1 MKNLRFVILSV
12 MAMFVATA
20 FAQKQVTF
28 DFDNDYQKLFPTL
41 AGVSSNDSN
50 AGDFTE
56 ATTSEVVDGVMVMVA
71 PDEDAKNP
79 DRIWSGSPRLRM
91 YSGSFSV
98 MSVQSTITKIEFVGN
113 SKFNLTAINGT
124 LDGTVWT
131 GSENM
136 PMFMVGGNTQ
146 ISKIVVTLGEGGEVG
161 PGNDDDDDND
171 GLLGDFN
178 ITSGQITDN
187 GDQVL
192 FDFKGMTDEEIE
204 VTGRLDIAFEKD
216 LCKSAKMSV
225 TFPTAEMAQA
235 AYQEALASGEEDG
248 MTDIQLSGNTL
259 SASSTEDFLGYS
271 KITVKSMLKLI
282 LEEEETGYGILES
295 PFVPIVA
302 NVVAGTLEQGETTD
316 EDFYVKGIIA
326 DIKYTFSAQY
336 GTATFFIS
344 ADGKND
350 YTFQAYSVYYLENKP
365 WVEGN
370 TQIKV
375 GDEVVICGKLTNY
388 KGTPETAS
396 KQAYI
401 YSLNGVTKNENSQEE
416 PNPEVKELTVAEA
429 LELIAVLEDGKT
441 TTEEYLVK
449 GIVTSIKEVSTS
461 YGNATFNL
469 GDNATDA
476 AEDQLT
482 IYRAKGFDNEKI
494 ADESIIKVGD
504 EVVVKGKL
512 QKYVSK
518 SGDMTPEISNGYI
531 YSVNGKTSMIADL
544 TAAQQQAVIYNLAGQ
559 RLAKAQKGL
568 NIINGKKVM
577 VK

>member
-1 MKNLRFVILSV
+1 MKNLRFLLVSL
-12 MAMFVATA
+12 FVLLTS
-20 FAQKQVTF
+20 
-28 DFDNDYQKLFPTL
+28 
-41 AGVSSNDSN
+41 GVS
-50 AGDFTE
+50 ATE
-56 ATTSEVVDGVMVMVA
+56 VTIVPSDLDPVTSSDYTLTKDGVMMAVTASTVTNS
-71 PDEDAKNP
+71 EF
-79 DRIWSGSPRLRM
+79 RIFKGQSIAFAAIGSGS
-91 YSGSFSV
+91 
-98 MSVQSTITKIEFVGN
+98 ITKVVFTCTANGTEKYGPGN
-113 SKFNLTAINGT
+113 FTGAGYTFEEAGNQGTWEGNAAAVALTAESAQVRCT
-124 LDGTVWT
+124 
-131 GSENM
+131 
-136 PMFMVGGNTQ
+136 
-146 ISKIVVTLGEGGEVG
+146 KIVVTLGEGGKVD

-192 FDFKGMTDEEIE
+192 FDFKGVTDEGIE

-216 LCKSAKMSV
+216 LCKSAKMSI

-248 MTDIQLSGNTL
+248 MTDIQLNGNTL

-316 EDFYVKGIIA
+316 EDFYVKGKIA
-326 DIKYTFSAQY
+326 SIKESFSAQY
-336 GTATFFIS
+336 GNATFFIS
-344 ADGKND
+344 VDGKDD
-350 YTFQAYSVYYLENKP
+350 YTFQVYRAYYLENKK
-365 WVEGN
+365 WEEGN

-375 GDEVVICGKLTNY
+375 GDEVVVCGKLTNY
-388 KGTPETAS
+388 KGTPETAQG
-396 KQAYI
+396 KAYI

-531 YSVNGKTSMIADL
+531 YSVNGKTTMIADL